1 MADGDIV
8 GARETG
14 TQQRLKCSWI
24 FFFFFFAWNC
34 HDHILKY
41 NLSQKAF
48 IYFFSQSPHNKPGC
62 YSYFA
67 HEKPRLLDGKLL
79 VGSHVADTWPQ
90 GLKPKLPS
98 YPPKLI
104 PFHQTAPTGGQVL
117 LVDLEES
124 AHSQRA
130 SPENAAVKQLCR
142 QKWLL
147 TWEVTASSQSCV
159 LWGKPPNLSG
169 PQPLTFIE

>member
-24 FFFFFFAWNC
+24 FFFFFAWNC

-41 NLSQKAF
+41 NLSQNAF
-48 IYFFSQSPHNKPGC
+48 TYFFSQSPRNKPGC

-79 VGSHVADTWPQ
+79 VGSHVADTWPR

-104 PFHQTAPTGGQVL
+104 PFHQTAPTGGQGL

-130 SPENAAVKQLCR
+130 SPENAAVKQPCR

-159 LWGKPPNLSG
+159 LWGKPSNLSG
-169 PQPLTFIE
+169 PQLLTFIK